1 MERSK
6 VLIILLVIVVL
17 AIIAGGIYK
26 SKKHVKEGFLGNL
39 PSMQTKVWR
48 SMGNQKG
55 DLFSIPGQYQ
65 SMLSPRMNAGINY
78 GANIRYNAPDY
89 ANMAVPCDPLALSDM
104 VSASYMVDNK
114 ASGKSQ
120 TKEGYCGSG
129 CASVGCKKGGGSPAG
144 TRPSGPIAPTDY
156 AAGNFKEVRDNLY
169 TDNSADDTVSMLP
182 VGDMTMTTALGDV
195 VQPVIYDRFVYANRN
210 NRLRSQGDPIRG
222 DLPIIPCSS
231 DWFRPSVHP
240 QIDLQTG
247 ALNVI
252 GGIQNDTSTQL
263 AGLVA
268 AASGGTD
275 PFIGGVNMASQ
286 FDTTLGSA
294 FADVSVSSFP

>member
-1 MERSK
+1 MESSN
-6 VLIILLVIVVL
+6 VLIILIVVVLIVL
-17 AIIAGGIYK
+17 AAKMMMK
-26 SKKHVKEGFLGNL
+26 SKDSVKEGFLGNL

-48 SMGNQKG
+48 SVGNQKG

-104 VSASYMVDNK
+104 VLNYISDDAK
-114 ASGKSQ
+114 AKE
-120 TKEGYCGSG
+120 TKEGYCGGSSG
-129 CASVGCKKGGGSPAG
+129 CAAVGCKKGGGSPAG
-144 TRPSGPIAPTDY
+144 TRPSGPISPADY
-156 AAGNFKEVRDNLY
+156 AAGNYNKVRNELYSDNVG
-169 TDNSADDTVSMLP
+169 DDSLSMLP

-222 DLPIIPCSS
+222 DLPIVPCSS

-252 GGIQNDTSTQL
+252 GGIQNDTSSQL
-263 AGLVA
+263 ASLVA
-268 AASGGTD
+268 AASAGTD
-275 PFIGGVNMASQ
+275 PFIGGVNMANQ
-286 FDTTLGSA
+286 FDTSLGAA

>member
-1 MERSK
+1 MENSK
-6 VLIILLVIVVL
+6 VLIIILVVALLVV
-17 AIIAGGIYK
+17 IAGGVLK
-26 SKKHVKEGFLGNL
+26 SKKPVKEGFLGNL

-55 DLFSIPGQYQ
+55 DFFSIPGQYQ

-104 VSASYMVDNK
+104 VSASHV
-114 ASGKSQ
+114 ASEKPVR
-120 TKEGYCGSG
+120 TREGYCGTG
-129 CASVGCKKGGGSPAG
+129 CASIGCKKGGGSPEG
-144 TRPSGPIAPTDY
+144 TRPSGPIAPADY
-156 AAGNFKEVRDNLY
+156 APGNFKAVRDSLY
-169 TDNSADDTVSMLP
+169 SDFSADEGVSMLP

-222 DLPIIPCSS
+222 DLPIVPCSS

-240 QIDLQTG
+240 QIDLQAG
-247 ALNVI
+247 ALNAM
-252 GGIQNDTSTQL
+252 GGVQNDTSNQL

-268 AASGGTD
+268 AASAGTS
-275 PFIGGVNMASQ
+275 PFIGGVNMANQ
-286 FDTTLGSA
+286 FDTSLGSA
-294 FADVSVSSFP
+294 FADVTVSSFP

>member
-1 MERSK
+1 MENCK
-6 VLIILLVIVVL
+6 VLIIILVVALLVLL
-17 AIIAGGIYK
+17 AANMMK
-26 SKKHVKEGFLGNL
+26 SKKVKEGFLGTL

-65 SMLSPRMNAGINY
+65 AMLSPRMNAGINY

-104 VSASYMVDNK
+104 VSMSQLSSD
-114 ASGKSQ
+114 KSAE
-120 TKEGYCGSG
+120 TKEGYCGAG

-144 TRPSGPIAPTDY
+144 TRPSGPIAPADF
-156 AAGNFKEVRDNLY
+156 ASGNFKQVRDNLY
-169 TDNSADDTVSMLP
+169 SENAGDDATSMLP

-222 DLPIIPCSS
+222 DLPIVPCSS

-286 FDTTLGSA
+286 FDTSLGSA